1 MNLGIDTFA
10 NPEFLWLLLG
20 LIPFIVWYVMRY
32 HRQEPELKTSG
43 IGAFDNYKPSLRI
56 RLRHMLFVFRILALS
71 LMIVALARPQKQDT
85 WHQSDSEGIDIVMA
99 LDISGSMLA
108 EDFDPN
114 RLEAAKDM
122 ATDFIADRPQDRIG
136 LVIFAG
142 ESFTQ
147 CPLTTTHQEL
157 MRLFNQVN
165 TEMLTDGTA
174 IGNGLAT
181 SVNRL
186 KDSKAASKVII
197 LLSDGVNNS
206 GAVSP
211 LTAAEIAKKFDIRV
225 YTIGVGS
232 EGTAPFPVK
241 TAFGTRYQNME
252 VKIDEEVLNE
262 IADMTGGHYFR
273 ATDEQ
278 KLKRIYEEIDKLEKT
293 IIQEKEYTDTEELF
307 FWFIFAAVMLII
319 AEAVLRNTLFKQM
332 P

>member
-10 NPEFLWLLLG
+10 NPEFLWLLIG
-20 LIPFIVWYVMRY
+20 LIPLIVWYILKN
-32 HRQEPELKTSG
+32 HRCDPELKTSG
-43 IGAFDNYKPSLRI
+43 LQAFHHYKPSWRI
-56 RLRHMLFVFRILALS
+56 RFRHSLFVFRVLALA
-71 LMIVALARPQKQDT
+71 LMIVALARPQKQDS
-85 WHQSDSEGIDIVMA
+85 WHQSDSEGIDIMMS

-108 EDFDPN
+108 EDFKPN

-122 ATDFIADRPQDRIG
+122 AMDFIADRPQDRIG

-157 MRLFNQVN
+157 MRLFGQVN

-181 SVNRL
+181 SINRL

-206 GAVSP
+206 GEVSP
-211 LTAAEIAKKFDIRV
+211 LTAADIAKKFDIRV

-252 VKIDEEVLNE
+252 VKIDEAVLAQ
-262 IADMTGGHYFR
+262 IAEMTGGQYFR

-278 KLKRIYEEIDKLEKT
+278 KLRKIYEEIDKLEKT
-293 IIQEKEYTDTEELF
+293 IIKEKKYTSTEERF
-307 FWFIFAAVMLII
+307 FWFALIAALLLI
-319 AEAVLRNTLFKQM
+319 AEAILRNTLFKQM